1 MKTYLS
7 HDERQIVTYFAIC
20 YGMIDTF
27 LEERSKNLS
36 KEEITDLKYSRTYL
50 SKYIQDMI
58 KRVGEVE
65 GDRIYRMA
73 RDNMAELRPKNY
85 DGQLIVDK
93 EVMIGTAEMALRAN
107 CFECN
112 RVDYNNCS
120 LCKFM
125 DVLGVGSI
133 NDTKGL
139 CEYRYDEK

>member
-1 MKTYLS
+1 MKPYLN

-20 YGMIDTF
+20 FGMVEAF
-27 LEERSKNLS
+27 LEERSQNLS
-36 KEEITDLKYSRTYL
+36 KEEITALKYSHTYL
-50 SKYIQDMI
+50 KKYIQAMVE
-58 KRVGEVE
+58 RVGEVE

-73 RDNMAELRPKNY
+73 RDNQAELRPKKY

-93 EVMIGTAEMALRAN
+93 EVMIGTADMALKAN
-107 CFECN
+107 CIGCN
-112 RVDYNNCS
+112 RVDYNNCP

-139 CEYRYDEK
+139 CEYRYEKE